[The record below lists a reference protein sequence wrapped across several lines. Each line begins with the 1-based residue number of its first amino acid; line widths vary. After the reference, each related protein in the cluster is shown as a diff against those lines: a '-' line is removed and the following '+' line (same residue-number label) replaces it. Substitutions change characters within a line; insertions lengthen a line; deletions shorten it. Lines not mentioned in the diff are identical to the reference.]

1 MYVLATQLR
10 PGMVIKH
17 GNDLHTVFSV
27 EHRTPGNKRGLVQ
40 AKLRN
45 LRSGSMIDHRFRAE
59 DDVEKIVLDEVEM
72 QYLYRD
78 GDAYHFMNTENYE
91 QVHLTREILGDTVD
105 YLVPDLTLNMEFHEG
120 KAIGIELPQTVDLK
134 VVETEPG
141 IKAATASSVMKQAKL
156 ETGLVVLVPPFVS
169 EGESIRVDTAEG
181 VYLERV
187 K

>member
-10 PGMVIKH
+10 PGMVVKH
-17 GNDLHTVFSV
+17 GSDLCTVFSV
-27 EHRTPGNKRGLVQ
+27 DHRTPGNKRGFIQ

-45 LRSGSMIDHRFRAE
+45 LRSGSMMDYKFRAE

-78 GDAYHFMNTENYE
+78 GDSYHFMNTENYE
-91 QVHLTREILGDTVD
+91 QLHLTREVLGGTVD
-105 YLVPDLTLNMEFHEG
+105 YLVPDLLLKVEFHEG
-120 KAIGIELPQTVDLK
+120 KAIGIELPQTVDMK

-141 IKAATASSVMKQAKL
+141 LKSATASSVMKQAKL
-156 ETGLVVLVPPFVS
+156 ETGLVVLVPPFIT

>member
-10 PGMVIKH
+10 PGMVVKH
-17 GNDLHTVFSV
+17 GNDLHSVFSV
-27 EHRTPGNKRGLVQ
+27 EHRTPGNKRGFIQ

-45 LRSGSMIDHRFRAE
+45 LRSGSMIDYKFRAE

-72 QYLYRD
+72 QFLYRD
-78 GDAYHFMNTENYE
+78 GDSYHFMNTENYE
-91 QVHLTREILGDTVD
+91 QVHLTRETLGETVD
-105 YLVPDLTLNMEFHEG
+105 YLVPDLTLKVEFHEG

-141 IKAATASSVMKQAKL
+141 LKSATASSVMKQAKL
-156 ETGLVVLVPPFVS
+156 ETGLTVLVPPFIS

-181 VYLERV
+181 IYLERV